1 MKHDK
6 NLKEISRALVV
17 FKFIGKAVLELSLE
31 MVQ

>member
-6 NLKEISRALVV
+6 NLKEISRTLVV
-17 FKFIGKAVLELSLE
+17 LKFIDKAVLELSLE